1 MKKNLLFVSFLCLSS
16 FPSALAQAPGDS
28 VFAGVQIHSI
38 NFRFSQLRYWDSLTT
53 YYAQNNEQ
61 NIAATV
67 IVNGVRYDSVGVR
80 FKGNSSYSHPNN
92 KKSFRVSFDHYRNN
106 QRWNGLKGIH
116 LNNCW
121 GDPTFMREKIHLDFC
136 RDAGIN
142 APRAN
147 FARLSINDTL
157 FAFYTL
163 VEHVD
168 KVFLD
173 SRYGTTTGDLFKAVD
188 GFGGGNPQVSTFQWL
203 GADTSLYLTRYEL
216 KTEESTSG
224 WRKLVSVIDTL
235 NNSANPAVALPLKVN
250 TTTLS
255 RAIAADNLFGNLDA
269 YINSARNFYFYF
281 HPTTEKL
288 EWIPWDLGLSF
299 GSYTGGVSSIETM
312 SITYV
317 SNATTRP
324 MVGKLV
330 NTTALRNEYLR
341 ALCLLSNGYFSSA
354 RLFPKIDSI
363 ANAIRPYVT
372 EDPRKMYTVTQFET
386 NINVDINAAGGGGTR
401 KPGLKSFITARHA
414 SVQSQLASLGIN
426 CALAVNPGDVVINEF
441 MADNDSLIP
450 DPSGEFED
458 WIELCNNTN
467 RTIDLSGMYLTDDFA
482 RPTKWQFPATTTIAA
497 GGYLIVWADED
508 SGQAGLHANF
518 RLSATGERLRLGN
531 VDASVLDTISF
542 GDQPENR
549 TTARVPNGTGN
560 FIPNRLP
567 TFNASNGTLSVGG
580 SDVPVGFA
588 LEQNY
593 PNPFN
598 PKTNIGFSVGSRSDK
613 VQSSGRVILKV
624 FGILG
629 NEVATLVNEVK
640 PAGTYVVVFDASS
653 LASGVYYYRL
663 TSGALSET
671 KKMIVVR

>member
-1 MKKNLLFVSFLCLSS
+1 MKQRLLLLFFIVSWH
-16 FPSALAQAPGDS
+16 SAPAQIAGDS
-28 VFAGVQIHSI
+28 VFAGTQIHAI
-38 NFRFSQLRYWDSLTT
+38 NIRFPQPRYWDSLTI

-61 NIAATV
+61 NLAATV

-92 KKSFRVSFDHYRNN
+92 KKSFRISFDHYRD
-106 QRWNGLKGIH
+106 QRWNGLKGVH

-147 FARLSINDTL
+147 FVRLSINDTL

-168 KVFLD
+168 KTFLD
-173 SRYGTTTGDLFKAVD
+173 SRFGNTTGDLFKAVD
-188 GFGGGNPQVSTFQWL
+188 GFGGSNPQVSTFQWL
-203 GADTSLYLTRYEL
+203 GADTGLYLTRYEL

-235 NNSANPAVALPLKVN
+235 NNSTNPAVSLPQKVN
-250 TTTLS
+250 TATLS

-281 HPTTEKL
+281 HPISGKL

-299 GSYTGGVSSIETM
+299 GSYTGGVNAIETM
-312 SITYV
+312 SVTYV

-341 ALCLLSNGYFSSA
+341 ALCLLFNGYFSST

-363 ANAIRPYVT
+363 ANAIRPFVT

-401 KPGLKSFITARHA
+401 KPGLKSFITARQA

-426 CALAVNPGDVVINEF
+426 CALAVSPGDVVLNEF

-450 DPSGEFED
+450 DPAGEFED
-458 WIELCNNTN
+458 WIELYNNTN
-467 RTIDLSGMYLTDDFA
+467 RDINLGGMYLTDDFA
-482 RPTKWQFPATTTIAA
+482 RPTKWQFPANTTITP

-518 RLSATGERLRLGN
+518 RLSAAGERLRLSN
-531 VDASVLDTISF
+531 VDASYLDTVSF
-542 GDQPENR
+542 GSQTENR
-549 TTARVPNGTGN
+549 TTARIPNGSGP
-560 FIPNRLP
+560 FYPDRRH
-567 TFNASNGTLSVGG
+567 TFNANNGNSLSVGNEESPSQFSLG
-580 SDVPVGFA
+580 
-588 LEQNY
+588 QNY

-598 PKTNIGFSVGSRSDK
+598 PTTKLSFVIGRSSVVRLTVFD
-613 VQSSGRVILKV
+613 VLGR
-624 FGILG
+624 
-629 NEVATLVNEVK
+629 EVATLVNEQL
-640 PAGTYVVVFDASS
+640 PAGNYTVEFDAGNRS
-653 LASGVYYYRL
+653 SGVYYYRL
-663 TSGALSET
+663 TAGGFVET
-671 KKMIVVR
+671 KRMILIR